1 MDPRVDAFLEM
12 LAVERGA
19 ARNTIE
25 SYTRDLSDFAEFAAG
40 QGWRAADADA
50 ATCQG
55 YMASLRARGL
65 SARTAAR
72 RLSALRQFHL
82 FLLKEGVRSDDPTSQ
97 LDTPRLPKPLPKFLA
112 EAEVDALLAA
122 AARKPGRS
130 GALARA
136 ALELLYATGMRISEL
151 LSLPRAALGAKAEVM
166 IIKGKG
172 SKERMVPLS
181 AAAKEAAS
189 ALLAATDAKGPETTA
204 TDTKG
209 AAGKSARA
217 ESRWL
222 FPGRDPKRPL
232 TRQSFFLLLKQ
243 VALEAG
249 LDPARVSPHVLR
261 HSFASHMLARG
272 ADLRSLQM
280 LLGHADIS
288 TVQIYTHIQTERLRK
303 QVEEHHPLSEHWV
316 DPAIGRVGCRDR
328 DEVRPVRSD
337 GRTRKDPRTSV
348 ALTGVEAKIV
358 FAPGICIARLCVDY

>member
-12 LAVERGA
+12 LTVERGA

-25 SYTRDLSDFAEFAAG
+25 SYTHDLSDFSEFAAG
-40 QGWRAADADA
+40 RGSGTVDADSE
-50 ATCQG
+50 TCQG
-55 YMASLRARGL
+55 YMASLHARGL

-82 FLLKEGVRSDDPTSQ
+82 YLLKEGVRSDDPTSQ
-97 LDTPRLPKPLPKFLA
+97 LDTPRLPRPLPKFLA
-112 EAEVDALLAA
+112 EAEVDALLEA
-122 AARKPGRS
+122 AARKPGRP

-136 ALELLYATGMRISEL
+136 ALELLYATGMRVSEL
-151 LSLPRAALGAKAEVM
+151 LSLPRAALGAQAEVM

-181 AAAKEAAS
+181 SAAKEAAS
-189 ALLAATDAKGPETTA
+189 ALLAAT
-204 TDTKG
+204 G
-209 AAGKSARA
+209 AKSAETNGA
-217 ESRWL
+217 GTQSRWL
-222 FPGRDPKRPL
+222 FPGRDPRRPL
-232 TRQSFFLLLKQ
+232 TRQAFFLLLKQ

-303 QVEEHHPLSEHWV
+303 QVEDHHPLSELWV
-316 DPAIGRVGCRDR
+316 DPR
-328 DEVRPVRSD
+328 
-337 GRTRKDPRTSV
+337 
-348 ALTGVEAKIV
+348 
-358 FAPGICIARLCVDY
+358 